1 MATKNKRSM
10 KIAYY
15 ATTTP
20 GVFVEAA
27 VHYTKGMN
35 YFNGESYTGYKVGF
49 TPVTLKVERGFASTS
64 FMMFSGLGFK
74 VEAADRFNA
83 KRLSYLAAT
92 VPALDSYAEV
102 LAAVAAKEKLT
113 LTGVKMTEAEA
124 WASVAPEA
132 AA

>member
-1 MATKNKRSM
+1 MKKNNRSM
-10 KIAYY
+10 KIAYH

-20 GVFVEAA
+20 GVFVEVA

-64 FMMFSGLGFK
+64 FMMFSGVGFK
-74 VEAADRFNA
+74 VETADRFNA
-83 KRLSYLAAT
+83 KRLAYLAAT
-92 VPALDSYAEV
+92 IPGLEDYGKY
-102 LAAVAAKEKLT
+102 LAALAAREKLT

-124 WASVAPEA
+124 WASVKGAEA
-132 AA
+132 A